1 MKCPSCGSLRVV
13 EDATRGER
21 ICTSCGLVLMEH
33 LVHQSLPY
41 SEGEEPT
48 GFSELDVALHD
59 LGLGTTFRVGRD
71 LPPSERARLRRMRF
85 LHERSRAVKWHE
97 RSLREALIQVERVC
111 EDLSLPGEI
120 RREMSQLYRR
130 CRKEGLTKGQRTGLL
145 SASLAFVVCRLRGL
159 PRTEREVVR
168 VLVER
173 EGMGEGE
180 ALRGLR
186 RVTKMLMRR
195 LNLKLPP
202 SSPRLYV
209 DRFASQLHLPAE
221 VVRKAHELCAGL
233 ERSGKPANLVAA
245 ALLYNAA
252 REMGVKLTLREVARE
267 VGVGVSSL
275 CRLSLQGREPKRSQ
289 GG

>member
-1 MKCPSCGSLRVV
+1 MRCPSCGSTRVV
-13 EDATRGER
+13 EDTTRGER

-41 SEGEEPT
+41 SEEPT

-85 LHERSRAVKWHE
+85 LHERSRAVKWQE

-111 EDLSLPGEI
+111 EDLSLPGEV

-130 CRKEGLTKGQRTGLL
+130 CRKEGLTRGQKTALL

-159 PRTEREVVR
+159 PRTEKEVAG

-173 EGMGEGE
+173 EGMGEEE

-195 LNLKLPP
+195 LDLKLPP

-209 DRFASQLHLPAE
+209 DRFASKLHLPAE
-221 VVRKAHELCAGL
+221 VVRKAHELCAGFG
-233 ERSGKPANLVAA
+233 EGSGKPANLVAA

-252 REMGVKLTLREVARE
+252 REMGVKLTLKEVARE

-275 CRLSLQGREPKRSQ
+275 CRLSLQGREPRRSQ

>member
-1 MKCPSCGSLRVV
+1 MRCPSCGSTRVV
-13 EDATRGER
+13 EDASRGER

-59 LGLGTTFRVGRD
+59 FGLGTTFRVGRD
-71 LPPSERARLRRMRF
+71 LPPSERAKLRRMRF
-85 LHERSRAVKWHE
+85 LQERSRAVRWHE
-97 RSLREALIQVERVC
+97 RSLREALIQVGRLC
-111 EDLSLPGEI
+111 EALSLPDEI
-120 RREMSQLYRR
+120 RKEMSQLYRR
-130 CRKEGLTKGQRTGLL
+130 CRKEGLTRGQKTGLFA
-145 SASLAFVVCRLRGL
+145 ASLAFVVCRLRGL

-168 VLVER
+168 VLRER
-173 EGMGEGE
+173 EGMEEGE

-186 RVTKMLMRR
+186 RVTKTLMRR

-209 DRFASQLHLPAE
+209 DRFASQLRLPAE

-233 ERSGKPANLVAA
+233 ETGGKPANLVAA

-275 CRLSLQGREPKRSQ
+275 CRVSQRSREVKKLQE
-289 GG
+289 